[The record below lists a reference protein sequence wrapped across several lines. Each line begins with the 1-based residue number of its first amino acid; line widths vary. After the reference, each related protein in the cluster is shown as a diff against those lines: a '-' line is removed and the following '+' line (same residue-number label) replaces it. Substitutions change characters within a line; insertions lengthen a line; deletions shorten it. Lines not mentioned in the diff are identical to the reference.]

1 MELLLS
7 DLLIDRDLL
16 AVLAE
21 MLETNGAVYESEE
34 GIILALA
41 DVGARM
47 DLGSALTNENVAGE
61 NELTVSTLRAETLG
75 LGIAAVLGGAHSL
88 FMCH

>member
-75 LGIAAVLGGAHSL
+75 LGIAAVLGGAHSF